1 MARKRPSPKRRSIT
15 DNYQPRKRSG
25 WAKWTIV
32 GLLGLALIGFI
43 LMSIPRTP
51 VSDGPTF
58 TKEGELTITDADS
71 GNHLVRI
78 DVEVAD
84 NRRDIVQGLMYR
96 QSMEDQQGMLFL
108 MDNEEPQSFW
118 MLNTLISLDIVY
130 INGEK
135 EIVSITPDTTP
146 KSTDPI
152 PSGAPAKY
160 VLEVNAG
167 FCQQHNVKVG
177 DQIEWQLQ

>member
-1 MARKRPSPKRRSIT
+1 MARKPQSPKRRSIT
-15 DNYQPRKRSG
+15 DNYQPKKRSS

-43 LMSIPRTP
+43 LMSIPRQP
-51 VSDGPTF
+51 ASSGPTF
-58 TKEGELTITDADS
+58 TKEGELTINDGTS
-71 GNHLVRI
+71 GDVLRKI
-78 DVEVAD
+78 DIEIAD
-84 NRRDIVQGLMYR
+84 NQRDIVQGLMYR
-96 QSMEDQQGMLFL
+96 PQMLPDRGMLFL
-108 MDNEEPQSFW
+108 MDAEEPQSFW
-118 MLNTLISLDIVY
+118 MLNTLISLDIIY
-130 INGEK
+130 INADK
-135 EIVSITPDTTP
+135 EIVSIARNTTP

-177 DQIEWQLQ
+177 DRVIW